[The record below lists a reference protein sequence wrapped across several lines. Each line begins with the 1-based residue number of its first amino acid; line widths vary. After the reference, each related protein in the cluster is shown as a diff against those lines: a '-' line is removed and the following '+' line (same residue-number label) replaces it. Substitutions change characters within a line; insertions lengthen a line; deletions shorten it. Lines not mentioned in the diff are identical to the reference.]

1 MKHLNK
7 FNESKDENIILELTK
22 EEAISLMRCIMLTN
36 ASGKDLDVGEMI
48 ENKIQ
53 EYLTSKSK

>member
-22 EEAISLMRCIMLTN
+22 EEAISLMRCLMLTN
-36 ASGKDLDVGEMI
+36 AKGKDLDVAEVI

-53 EYLTSKSK
+53 EYLKDQ